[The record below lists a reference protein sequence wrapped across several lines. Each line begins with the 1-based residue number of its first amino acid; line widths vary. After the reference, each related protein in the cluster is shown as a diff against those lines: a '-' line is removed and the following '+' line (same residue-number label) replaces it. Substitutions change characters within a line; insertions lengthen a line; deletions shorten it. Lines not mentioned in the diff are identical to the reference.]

1 MIGRWRNSRFHT
13 DYVLALRFNSS
24 TNDDEGGSRRGIHR
38 LVIPGML
45 GINIV
50 TLVCESHSPV
60 EREYS
65 AWKAW
70 DALEESLVST
80 RLSMA

>member
-13 DYVLALRFNSS
+13 DYVLSLRFNLP
-24 TNDDEGGSRRGIHR
+24 TNDDEGGSRRRIHR

-45 GINIV
+45 GINIA

-60 EREYS
+60 VRKYS

-70 DALEESLVST
+70 DGLEGSLVST